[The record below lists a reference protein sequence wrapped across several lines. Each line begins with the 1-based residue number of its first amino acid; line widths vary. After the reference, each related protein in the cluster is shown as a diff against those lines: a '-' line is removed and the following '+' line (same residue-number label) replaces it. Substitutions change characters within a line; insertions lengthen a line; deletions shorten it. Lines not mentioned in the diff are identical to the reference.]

1 MIDIQSLKDMVDQS
15 SLPPILPKAW
25 TPKHEY
31 VEISRGIGI
40 DYQERVVPKHDVKS
54 WIHAV
59 ENGDK
64 SVVFT
69 TSEGDKYELTHHQD
83 CCEYVYIESVV
94 GDLQDLVGNPITM
107 AERVTQTDD
116 SGNNESATWTFL
128 KFATIKG
135 YVDIRFH
142 GSSNGYYSE
151 TASMYKLT

>member
-1 MIDIQSLKDMVDQS
+1 MSYVNIFEE
-15 SLPPILPKAW
+15 ILGK
-25 TPKHEY
+25 
-31 VEISRGIGI
+31 VLVS
-40 DYQERVVPKHDVKS
+40 
-54 WIHAV
+54 AV

-135 YVDIRFH
+135 YVDVRFH